1 VSLQTS
7 YPFVLPR
14 GYVDA
19 AGTLHKEGRM
29 RLATARDELEP
40 LRDPTVSGPDDPRL
54 TVLVL
59 ARVVEKLGTVELISS
74 HEIEGL
80 FAIDL
85 AFLQDFYGVIN
96 FGNQEEYEQ
105 LLRAQAEG
113 PPLLGQG
120 RPTPVAPPESSQP
133 QESESPPE
141 HSPEYAPAGQ
151 SNGSPGSFG
160 GSGPFGGAGSFGGM
174 AEPAEQSARRG
185 SVEEIPRGR

>member
-19 AGTLHKEGRM
+19 AGRLHKEGRM

-59 ARVVEKLGTVELISS
+59 ARVVEKLGTIELISS

-120 RPTPVAPPESSQP
+120 RPAAA
-133 QESESPPE
+133 SPPAPVLAE
-141 HSPEYAPAGQ
+141 PPQSSREYAPAQ
-151 SNGSPGSFG
+151 QAGSFG
-160 GSGPFGGAGSFGGM
+160 GS
-174 AEPAEQSARRG
+174 AEPAEQQSPRRG
-185 SVEEIPRGR
+185 SIEEIPRAK

>member
-59 ARVVEKLGTVELISS
+59 ARVVEKLGTIELVST

-105 LLRAQAEG
+105 LLRAQSEG

-120 RPTPVAPPESSQP
+120 RPTPVAPPP
-133 QESESPPE
+133 AQESAPPE
-141 HSPEYAPAGQ
+141 VVQSGQ
-151 SNGSPGSFG
+151 SNGAVSYGSFG
-160 GSGPFGGAGSFGGM
+160 DPSSFG
-174 AEPAEQSARRG
+174 EPTERTSPRRG
-185 SVEEIPRGR
+185 AIEEIPRGT

>member
-1 VSLQTS
+1 MSLQTS

-19 AGTLHKEGRM
+19 AGTVHKEGRM

-40 LRDPTVSGPDDPRL
+40 LRDPTVTGPDDPRL

-59 ARVVEKLGTVELISS
+59 ARVVEKLGTVELIST

-120 RPTPVAPPESSQP
+120 RPVPAAPVAAP
-133 QESESPPE
+133 QELAPQELAAQEPSRPYS
-141 HSPEYAPAGQ
+141 PAGQ
-151 SNGSPGSFG
+151 SNGAGSFG
-160 GSGPFGGAGSFGGM
+160 PFAGSGPFG
-174 AEPAEQSARRG
+174 EPVEQAVPRRG
-185 SVEEIPRGR
+185 SIEEIPRAK

>member
-1 VSLQTS
+1 MSLQTS

-19 AGTLHKEGRM
+19 AGTVHKEGRM

-40 LRDPTVSGPDDPRL
+40 LRDPTVTGPDDPRL

-59 ARVVEKLGTVELISS
+59 ARVVEKLGTVELVSS

-105 LLRAQAEG
+105 LLRAQSEG
-113 PPLLGQG
+113 PPLLGQS
-120 RPTPVAPPESSQP
+120 RPVPAPSPSPSPSS
-133 QESESPPE
+133 SPAPSS
-141 HSPEYAPAGQ
+141 SPEPAPEYPVTGY
-151 SNGSPGSFG
+151 SD
-160 GSGPFGGAGSFGGM
+160 GAGSFGGFDGGDSFG
-174 AEPAEQSARRG
+174 APAEQFVPRRG
-185 SVEEIPRGR
+185 AIEEIPRAK